1 MLADQVADQC
11 LPLKA
16 VADWPQGVLQK
27 MRILRSFALPA
38 SETQLGLAL
47 AVSVVI
53 MGLLVCALTWQ
64 SSVIVYQRDLIRVLW
79 SWKFSS

>member
-1 MLADQVADQC
+1 MAHL
-11 LPLKA
+11 
-16 VADWPQGVLQK
+16 PQGVLQK
-27 MRILRSFALPA
+27 MRLLRSFTLPA

-64 SSVIVYQRDLIRVLW
+64 SSIIVYQRDLIRVLW